1 MTSRGDELVTVRLAG
16 AIVQGAPIDTR
27 VAGALVAV
35 PREKLDAD
43 DLVYRVAGTG
53 LCGHGIER
61 SDLLIVEPR
70 SDGNAATGEL
80 VVVTLEHRTFV
91 GRWWT
96 KHGRRVLLDHAL
108 QTIAEGSGLCVMGA
122 VTVVIREQ

>member
-1 MTSRGDELVTVRLAG
+1 
-16 AIVQGAPIDTR
+16 
-27 VAGALVAV
+27 V

-43 DLVYRVAGTG
+43 DLVYRVAGTD
-53 LCGHGIER
+53 LRGHGIER

-70 SDGNAATGEL
+70 PDGNAATGEL
-80 VVVTLEHRTFV
+80 VVVMLDRRAFV

-108 QTIAEGSGLCVMGA
+108 QPIAEGCDLRVIGA
-122 VTVVIREQ
+122 ITVVIREQ